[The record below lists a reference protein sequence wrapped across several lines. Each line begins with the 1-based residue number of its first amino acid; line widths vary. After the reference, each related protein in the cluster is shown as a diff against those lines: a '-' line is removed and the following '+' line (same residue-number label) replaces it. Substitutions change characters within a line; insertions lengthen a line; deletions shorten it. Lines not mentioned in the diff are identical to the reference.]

1 MAKYF
6 LNTAQAESCSSGGM
20 QVDMTTTQGT
30 PTTRQ
35 SDTTTSEGFVVGLEY
50 FVTVGAA
57 GANGDYNVSVEIDAI
72 DADTEV
78 KWTIRRLNSSCVN
91 QPSGSGE
98 SSVYTTPGV
107 KTDTLTLSGHTW
119 ASGDVLTLTTTY
131 RRAPGQHGNKDYT
144 LDVNATN
151 SFVNEPSVGGT
162 VVPIMMGQHDQYSG
176 GAGFSP

>member
-6 LNTAQAESCSSGGM
+6 LNNAQAESCSSGGM
-20 QVDMTTTQGT
+20 QFDMTTTQGT
-30 PTTRQ
+30 PTTHQ
-35 SDTTTSEGFVVGLEY
+35 SDTTTNEGFITGLEY
-50 FVTVGAA
+50 HVTVGAS
-57 GANGDYNVSVEIDAI
+57 GANGDYSVSVEINAI

-98 SSVYTTPGV
+98 SAVYTTPGI

-119 ASGDVLTLTTTY
+119 ASGDVLTLTTFY
-131 RRAPGQHGNKDYT
+131 RRVPSQHGNKDYT

-151 SFVNEPSVGGT
+151 SFVNEPS
-162 VVPIMMGQHDQYSG
+162 
-176 GAGFSP
+176 GASAVTPVLAAQSYRQRRI